1 MRKERFVFMLEFWQ
15 GIFYS
20 AIADPIFA
28 KVASILGVTKQV
40 CKEYCTSG
48 MMTYGGKYFLIVLVV
63 IALLFVLK
71 LLGFL
76 NPGNYGGS
84 ATKKTAN
91 SPLAGKK
98 LIFLG
103 SSVTKGFAARG
114 RSFVDM
120 IAESTG
126 ASCVKEAVSGTT
138 LVDNGERS
146 YVARLKKLDKSQ
158 PCDLFICQLSTN
170 DATKGSP
177 LGKMAEGKE
186 FSSFDTKT
194 VCGAI
199 EYIIA
204 YAKQTWNDVPVVFY
218 TSPEYASPAYQAMV
232 EALAGI
238 AKKWGV
244 EVIDFW
250 HDREINMPVNKK
262 RSCMNDQ
269 IHPTQKG
276 YAVWAPVIEAALAA
290 VAQGKSIPAR
300 PAGSAASAPELAK
313 RKTSRL
319 VKSVLCWV
327 LVAVVAFGA
336 VIGGSTYNQLVVV
349 KGLKNAGNSAEHN
362 PENLTMDPNSP
373 IKGKKLFWLG
383 SSVFQGFGT
392 GENMSPAVIFDA
404 LTGTESTVEVKG
416 GTTLAAAS
424 YSLNGVEADV
434 SGSYYPRLSTHDT
447 TTDPQVDLVLVQ
459 LSTNDSKGQT
469 TVGEVSASKNLED
482 FDIET
487 TIGSLE
493 AIIAYADKTWGART
507 MVIGGSQFVDEM
519 TYSGGQKA
527 TIYLEMIDK
536 CHQLEEKWGEQFV
549 FVDLWNTPEMYE
561 NIEMGDAQWRAYMSD
576 AIHPTKWGYAEWWG
590 PHIIEALYRQL
601 G

>member
-1 MRKERFVFMLEFWQ
+1 MLKFWQ
-15 GIFYS
+15 AIFYS
-20 AIADPIFA
+20 SLADPIFA
-28 KVASILGVTKQV
+28 KVAGVLGVTKQV

-48 MMTYGGKYFLIVLVV
+48 MMTYGGKYFLIVAIVV
-63 IALLFVLK
+63 IALFLLK

-76 NPGNYGGS
+76 NPGNYGGAS
-84 ATKKTAN
+84 VSKKSG
-91 SPLAGKK
+91 SPLDGKNI
-98 LIFLG
+98 IFLG
-103 SSVTKGFAARG
+103 SSVTKGFAAMG

-120 IAESTG
+120 VAESTG
-126 ASCVKEAVSGTT
+126 AKVVKEAVSGTT
-138 LVDNGERS
+138 LVDNGDKS
-146 YVARLKKLDKSQ
+146 YVARLKKIDKNT
-158 PCDLFICQLSTN
+158 PCDIFVCQLSTN
-170 DATKGSP
+170 DATKNKP
-177 LGKMAEGKE
+177 LGKMAAGKDI
-186 FSSFDTKT
+186 SSFDTQT

-218 TSPEYASPAYQAMV
+218 TNPEYDSPAYKAMV
-232 EALAGI
+232 DALKEI

-244 EVIDFW
+244 QVIDLW
-250 HDREINMPVNKK
+250 TDREINMPANKK
-262 RSCMNDQ
+262 WTCMNDH
-269 IHPTQKG
+269 IHPTKKG

-290 VAQGKSIPAR
+290 VAEGKSIPAR
-300 PAGSAASAPELAK
+300 PAGTPATVEQLQK
-313 RKTSRL
+313 KKTGRL
-319 VKSVLCWV
+319 VKSIICWV
-327 LVAVVAFGA
+327 LVALVAFGA
-336 VIGGSTYNQLVVV
+336 ILGGSTYNQLVIV

-392 GENMSPAVIFDA
+392 GENMSPALIFDA

-434 SGSYYPRLSTHDT
+434 SGSYYPRLTTHDK
-447 TTDPQVDLVLVQ
+447 TTDPEVDLVLVQ

-469 TVGEVSASKNLED
+469 TVGEVAQGKNLED

-493 AIIAYADKTWGART
+493 SIIVYADQTWGART

-536 CHQLEEKWGEQFV
+536 CHQLEEKWGDQFV
-549 FVDLWNTPEMYE
+549 FVDLWNTEEMYE
-561 NIEMGDAQWRAYMSD
+561 GIEMGDAQWRAYMSD

-590 PHIIEALYRQL
+590 PYIVEALYRQL